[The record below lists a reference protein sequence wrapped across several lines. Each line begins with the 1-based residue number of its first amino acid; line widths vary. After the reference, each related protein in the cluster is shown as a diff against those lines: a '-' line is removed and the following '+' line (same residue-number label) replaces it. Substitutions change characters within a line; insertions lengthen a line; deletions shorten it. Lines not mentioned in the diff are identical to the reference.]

1 VNSLQRV
8 GLDALRI
15 DDERAFSHI
24 GLYSELKQV
33 LQKTQQEFLIP
44 APGTTL
50 SWDRVAFLN
59 LTYWNVGSATDVLC
73 ESRIPADVVAHIAW
87 HRLAATNLHGDAAPT
102 AHAML
107 FGEAIASAFDL
118 YLIGRMVNHVPDA
131 EFVETQIPIMAEAA
145 AEAGGDEAAFTS
157 LIEAVAEDPERAF
170 EDLRALLF
178 DGARQLLT
186 CTTPEAA
193 QAVFESFAGHRFGCL
208 LHHYQ
213 LSNWLL
219 HARAHAAHDEA
230 IDTAVAD
237 VDAQLRAAPVSL
249 NWLAEHWL

>member
-8 GLDALRI
+8 TLDALRI

-24 GLYSELKQV
+24 GLYGELKQV
-33 LQKTQQEFLIP
+33 LHKSQQQFLIP
-44 APGTTL
+44 APGATL
-50 SWDRVAFLN
+50 SWDRATFLN
-59 LTYWNVGSATDVLC
+59 LTYWNVGLATDVLC
-73 ESRIPADVVAHIAW
+73 EARIPADVVAHIAW
-87 HRLAATNLHGDAAPT
+87 HSLAATNLHGNAAPT
-102 AHAML
+102 AQAML

-145 AEAGGDEAAFTS
+145 AEAGADEAAFTA
-157 LIEAVAEDPERAF
+157 LIESVAENPEQAF

-178 DGARQLLT
+178 DAARQLLT
-186 CTTPEAA
+186 CTTPESA
-193 QAVFESFAGHRFGCL
+193 QTVFESLAGHRFGCL

-219 HARAHAAHDEA
+219 HVRAHGAHDEA
-230 IDTAVAD
+230 IDATVAD
-237 VDAQLRAAPVSL
+237 MDAQLRAAPVSL